1 MIAMCSG
8 VAGEVAV
15 RVAVRIAGQICRR
28 VGFAAAAALVG
39 GVAGLVCAIPQPA
52 FAAPVCDAH
61 LSPAQRERF
70 TLTLSTCGD
79 AVGAHA
85 AAPSGPASTGPA
97 VPHADAL
104 VASAARPLA
113 ASQTRLMTPTGARNE
128 ARNDARNDA
137 RNGAPN
143 SAATAGAPE
152 SAHLQLFGKPGVVMA
167 RMNRPGEAAWAGSA
181 TPTTAGVQKT
191 GKVGRTGK
199 AAPASGP
206 LPANGPSD
214 TARIGRPVSRAE
226 ELAPQVDAV
235 ARRHGIDPLLLHAIA
250 HVESRHN
257 PLAHSAAGALGV
269 MQVMPA
275 TGSRFGVTRP
285 EALHQTGTNL
295 EVSAAYL
302 KTLQQRFGN
311 DLSLVLAAYNAGEG
325 AVERYGRRVPPY
337 AETQSYVRQVLEHY
351 RRLNQ
356 TAVASAS

>member
-15 RVAVRIAGQICRR
+15 RVAIQVSRR

-39 GVAGLVCAIPQPA
+39 CAAGLACATPQPA

-70 TLTLSTCGD
+70 TLTLSTCSD

-85 AAPSGPASTGPA
+85 AAPSGPAGTGPA

-113 ASQTRLMTPTGARNE
+113 ASQTTGMTPIS
-128 ARNDARNDA
+128 A

-143 SAATAGAPE
+143 SAATAAAPE

-167 RMNRPGEAAWAGSA
+167 RMNRPGEAAWADSA
-181 TPTTAGVQKT
+181 TPATAGVQGT
-191 GKVGRTGK
+191 GKAGRTGK
-199 AAPASGP
+199 TAPASGP
-206 LPANGPSD
+206 LPANGPPD
-214 TARIGRPVSRAE
+214 TARTGRPVSRAE

-325 AVERYGRRVPPY
+325 AVERHGRRVPPY
-337 AETQSYVRQVLEHY
+337 AETQSYVRQVLDHY

-356 TAVASAS
+356 TAVASAP

>member
-8 VAGEVAV
+8 VAGGVAV
-15 RVAVRIAGQICRR
+15 RVAGRIAGQIFRR

-52 FAAPVCDAH
+52 FAAPLCDAH

-70 TLTLSTCGD
+70 TLTLSTCSD

-113 ASQTRLMTPTGARNE
+113 ASQTTGMTPIS
-128 ARNDARNDA
+128 A

-143 SAATAGAPE
+143 SAATPAAPE

-206 LPANGPSD
+206 LPATGPSD

-275 TGSRFGVTRP
+275 TGSRFGVTRS

-295 EVSAAYL
+295 EVGAAYL